1 MKNECCLMNELLPL
15 FAEDIVSE
23 EASEIIKMHIE
34 NCPECREKLS
44 FFKENDDIINTPQ
57 EEEIKPFKKIL
68 KKTNR
73 LFSALCCTVIILF
86 LFIGVSFSDWG
97 ENMLKSIAVMPAAGA
112 FGYVLFRYKALYKL
126 PLMLLITEA
135 AAFVIG
141 FVERDIYMIGL
152 NMALACLFIFIGF
165 LIAMLIHFAFRKDS
179 KKLFLKI
186 TSFCTAWVLITGM
199 CFLTNAIAGNPV
211 SRRLAVKNIHEY
223 IETNYQGQGYQIT
236 DIRYDYLSSSYV
248 ASVEVPGSPDRHF
261 GVSAGLDGKVKDK
274 NPENNSRL
282 IENTADRIKEAY
294 SDAVD
299 EVFDNP
305 AFQYPQ
311 ASCFATIEFA
321 LNEEERMVPYAIL
334 YEELEPD
341 MLFDIDEFGARAGY
355 ISIEIWE
362 NNLTEEYTAEIMLHA
377 KSLLDKS
384 GIEFNSM
391 DCTIRNPDTEE
402 YEVFSVDNF
411 PSSEIYE
418 EGMAERV
425 RLAANK
431 T

>member
-97 ENMLKSIAVMPAAGA
+97 ENMLKSIAVMPVAGA

-165 LIAMLIHFAFRKDS
+165 LIAMLIYFAFRKDS
-179 KKLFLKI
+179 KKLFL
-186 TSFCTAWVLITGM
+186 
-199 CFLTNAIAGNPV
+199 
-211 SRRLAVKNIHEY
+211 
-223 IETNYQGQGYQIT
+223 
-236 DIRYDYLSSSYV
+236 
-248 ASVEVPGSPDRHF
+248 
-261 GVSAGLDGKVKDK
+261 
-274 NPENNSRL
+274 
-282 IENTADRIKEAY
+282 IKEK
-294 SDAVD
+294 
-299 EVFDNP
+299 
-305 AFQYPQ
+305 
-311 ASCFATIEFA
+311 FA
-321 LNEEERMVPYAIL
+321 
-334 YEELEPD
+334 EL
-341 MLFDIDEFGARAGY
+341 RCR
-355 ISIEIWE
+355 
-362 NNLTEEYTAEIMLHA
+362 
-377 KSLLDKS
+377 K
-384 GIEFNSM
+384 
-391 DCTIRNPDTEE
+391 
-402 YEVFSVDNF
+402 
-411 PSSEIYE
+411 
-418 EGMAERV
+418 
-425 RLAANK
+425 
-431 T
+431 